1 MRPCRRKTRI
11 PGKVLRDV
19 EGPAAGLRQR
29 HIPET
34 FQALFSH
41 TGSGMTTGE
50 GNAAPGL
57 SLCRR
62 PTHSVRVR
70 REAIPRH
77 LRLNTAESNTWHM
90 DCMVND
96 TQRIGKY
103 FPVGSKEGFYDY
115 C

>member
-50 GNAAPGL
+50 GNAAPGFV
-57 SLCRR
+57 SVPSPDSQR
-62 PTHSVRVR
+62 PR
-70 REAIPRH
+70 
-77 LRLNTAESNTWHM
+77 
-90 DCMVND
+90 
-96 TQRIGKY
+96 
-103 FPVGSKEGFYDY
+103 KERGDSPAFTPEH